1 MFDMFIFYLLQNDHI
16 YIYSI
21 YYVGLSKNGK
31 KNIFRQTHIELNN
44 SNTKNG
50 DVLITIKNNKR

>member
-1 MFDMFIFYLLQNDHI
+1 ME
-16 YIYSI
+16 
-21 YYVGLSKNGK
+21 K
-31 KNIFRQTHIELNN
+31 KNIFSQTHIELNN